1 MKEALVTVVSL
12 FPPPPSIRF
21 LPFPFRTEIP
31 RCKKG
36 RGKDDH
42 GKAKSDKRNRPPS
55 SFPSPRPKNGFGYM
69 STKPTDRPIR
79 F

>member
-31 RCKKG
+31 RCKRREGEMTTEKQKVTNG
-36 RGKDDH
+36 IVLPPLSPPHDRKMV
-42 GKAKSDKRNRPPS
+42 SD
-55 SFPSPRPKNGFGYM
+55 
-69 STKPTDRPIR
+69 I
-79 F
+79 